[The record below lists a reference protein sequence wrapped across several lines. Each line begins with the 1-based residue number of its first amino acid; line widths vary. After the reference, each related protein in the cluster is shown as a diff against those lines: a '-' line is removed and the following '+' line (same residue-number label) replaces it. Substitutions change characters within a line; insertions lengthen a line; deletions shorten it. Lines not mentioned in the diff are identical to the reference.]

1 MRESWRRLTVDELL
15 ARAARQTPE
24 ATAFRCDGVARSYR
38 EAETRVARI
47 TSALRARGVS
57 RGDRVA
63 VMMRNGI
70 ETIEVYLAIVRAG
83 AICVP
88 VNFRFVAAEL
98 ADLLADAEPVL
109 VICDEASVA
118 VVSAI
123 CPADRIIAGTA
134 GLERVIESAPD
145 DGIGATAS
153 ENDVAFMMFTSG
165 TTGRPKGALLSH
177 ANLIANTMTMF
188 AALEIAA
195 TDRRWLAGLPLFHI
209 AGLSGLLPFLY
220 VGGTS
225 TIVPSTPFDANAVV
239 NLIERDAITSCYFV
253 PTQWQAIC
261 AVPGIRE
268 RGLALERVT
277 WGASIA
283 PAPVVEAIRAT
294 FPGARL
300 YNVFG
305 QTEMSPVTCVLRADR
320 AEDKFDSVGLPVP
333 GVEVRIVDP
342 QMRDVALG
350 DVGEIVYR
358 GPNAFQ
364 GYWRMPEAT
373 AEAFKGG
380 WFHSGDLVRAD
391 ADGFLTVV
399 DRAKDMII
407 SGGENIYCPELEAA
421 ILRHPAVR
429 EVAVV
434 GLPHPKWVETPVAVI
449 VLQPDGHAT
458 AGDIVEWCRLRLAS
472 YKKPSRVVFV
482 DALPRNASGKVLKP
496 ELRRSL
502 A

>member
-15 ARAARQTPE
+15 ARAARQTPG
-24 ATAFRCDGVARSYR
+24 AVVFRCDGVARRYG
-38 EAETRVARI
+38 EAEARVEGLA
-47 TSALRARGVS
+47 SALRARGVAP
-57 RGDRVA
+57 GDRVA

-88 VNFRFVAAEL
+88 VNFRLVAAEL
-98 ADLLADAEPVL
+98 AGLLADAEPAVT
-109 VICDEASVA
+109 ICDEASAAVA
-118 VVSAI
+118 SAV
-123 CPADRIIAGTA
+123 CPRDRLIAGRA
-134 GLERVIESAPD
+134 DLEATIAAASGGSIEAVGREGD
-145 DGIGATAS
+145 I
-153 ENDVAFMMFTSG
+153 AFMMFTSG

-177 ANLIANTMTMF
+177 ANLIANTLNMF
-188 AALEIAA
+188 AALEIGAS
-195 TDRRWLAGLPLFHI
+195 DRRWLAGLPLFHI

-220 VGGTS
+220 VGGTT
-225 TIVPSTPFDANAVV
+225 TILPSTAFDPDAVV
-239 NLIERDAITSCYFV
+239 DLIVRDAITSCYFV

-283 PAPVVEAIRAT
+283 PLPVVEAIRDT

-305 QTEMSPVTCVLRADR
+305 QTEMSPITCVLRADR
-320 AEDKFDSVGLPVP
+320 APDKLESVGLPVP

-342 QMRDVALG
+342 EMRDVAPG
-350 DVGEIVYR
+350 EVGEIIYR
-358 GPNAFQ
+358 GPNVFA
-364 GYWRMPEAT
+364 GYWRMPEDT
-373 AEAFKGG
+373 TEAFAGG

-391 ADGFLTVV
+391 AEGFLTVV
-399 DRAKDMII
+399 DRKKDMII

-421 ILRHPAVR
+421 IAGHPAVR

-434 GLPHPKWVETPVAVI
+434 GLPHPKWVETPVAAI
-449 VLQPDGHAT
+449 VLQPGAHAT
-458 AGDIVEWCRLRLAS
+458 AGDIVDWCRARLAS

-482 DALPRNASGKVLKP
+482 DALPRTASGKVLKP